1 MFEARVYNVFIASP
15 GDAAELRE
23 IAREVIHQ
31 WNDRNADALGV
42 VLLPKMWEK
51 NTAPGNAPAQEII
64 NREALDG
71 SDLVIA
77 VWRYLWGAGTE
88 EEVERS
94 IRDNSREVM
103 QYFSVEPVPRQ
114 YVGDERQQK
123 LLAYQEKMT
132 TAGET
137 YYCIY
142 RSPEDFRQVLAG
154 HLELKVH
161 RLMAQ
166 TKRLDVGDFSPAEL
180 ELLSYAVNA
189 SKIVYRTDGANTG
202 FATDVYSTPN
212 FYNTFPGDG
221 QRTGEEYRRALAAL
235 FAKGVLV
242 NPAGKSEMDPLGGV
256 CRINSEKRGEIES
269 VVLKAMGRDI

>member
-15 GDAAELRE
+15 GDAAELRQ
-23 IAREVIHQ
+23 IARDVILQ
-31 WNDRNADALGV
+31 WNDRHADALSV

-123 LLAYQEKMT
+123 LQAYQEKMT
-132 TAGET
+132 TAGEPYYRT
-137 YYCIY
+137 Y
-142 RSPEDFRQVLAG
+142 SGPEDFRKVLAG

-166 TKRLDVGDFSPAEL
+166 TKRLDVEDFSPAEL

-189 SKIVYRTDGANTG
+189 FKIVYQTEEESGKFSVNI
-202 FATDVYSTPN
+202 FATPN
-212 FYNTFPGDG
+212 FSNPLYCGGNED
-221 QRTGEEYRRALAAL
+221 QCRQAVVSL
-235 FAKGVLV
+235 FAKGLLV

-256 CRINSEKRGEIES
+256 CRINGSKRAEIES
-269 VVLKAMGRDI
+269 VVMKTMDRNV

>member
-1 MFEARVYNVFIASP
+1 MLEARVFNVFIASP
-15 GDAAELRE
+15 GDAAELRQ
-23 IAREVIHQ
+23 IARDVILQ
-31 WNDRNADALGV
+31 WNDRHADALGV

-132 TAGET
+132 TAGEP

-142 RSPEDFRQVLAG
+142 SSPDDFRKVLAG

-166 TKRLDVGDFSPAEL
+166 TKRLDVEDFSPAEL

-189 SKIVYRTDGANTG
+189 FKIVYQAEDGK
-202 FATDVYSTPN
+202 FAAEVYSTP
-212 FYNTFPGDG
+212 YLYSTFPEDG
-221 QRTGEEYRRALAAL
+221 QKASEDYRQAVASL
-235 FAKGVLV
+235 FAKGLLV

-256 CRINSEKRGEIES
+256 CRINGSKRAEIES
-269 VVLKAMGRDI
+269 IVMKTMDREG

>member
-1 MFEARVYNVFIASP
+1 MLEARVFNVFIASP
-15 GDAAELRE
+15 GDAAELRQ
-23 IAREVIHQ
+23 IARDVILQ

-123 LLAYQEKMT
+123 LQAYQEKMT
-132 TAGET
+132 TAGEP

-142 RSPEDFRQVLAG
+142 SSPDDFRKVLAG

-161 RLMAQ
+161 RLLAQ
-166 TKRLDVGDFSPAEL
+166 TKRLDVEDFSPAEL

-189 SKIVYRTDGANTG
+189 SKIVYRTDDANTG

-212 FYNTFPGDG
+212 FYSTFPEDG

>member
-15 GDAAELRE
+15 GDAAELRQ
-23 IAREVIHQ
+23 IARDVILQ
-31 WNDRNADALGV
+31 WNDRHADALGV

-123 LLAYQEKMT
+123 LQAYQEKMT
-132 TAGET
+132 TAGEP

-142 RSPEDFRQVLAG
+142 RSPEDFRKVLAG

-166 TKRLDVGDFSPAEL
+166 TKRLDFEN
-180 ELLSYAVNA
+180 E
-189 SKIVYRTDGANTG
+189 
-202 FATDVYSTPN
+202 
-212 FYNTFPGDG
+212 
-221 QRTGEEYRRALAAL
+221 
-235 FAKGVLV
+235 
-242 NPAGKSEMDPLGGV
+242 
-256 CRINSEKRGEIES
+256 
-269 VVLKAMGRDI
+269 DI

>member
-1 MFEARVYNVFIASP
+1 MLEARVYNVFIASP
-15 GDAAELRE
+15 GDAAELRQ
-23 IAREVIHQ
+23 IARDVILQ
-31 WNDRNADALGV
+31 WNDRHADALGV

-123 LLAYQEKMT
+123 LQAYQEKMSA
-132 TAGET
+132 AGEP

-142 RSPEDFRQVLAG
+142 SSPDDFRKVLAG

-166 TKRLDVGDFSPAEL
+166 TKRLDVEDFSPAEL

-189 SKIVYRTDGANTG
+189 FKIVYQAEEESGKFSVNI
-202 FATDVYSTPN
+202 FATPN
-212 FYNTFPGDG
+212 FSNPLYCGGNED
-221 QRTGEEYRRALAAL
+221 QCRQAVVSL
-235 FAKGVLV
+235 FAKGLLV

-256 CRINSEKRGEIES
+256 CRINGNKRAEIES
-269 VVLKAMGRDI
+269 VVMKTMDRNV